1 MQDQK
6 TEWATNVSPKPDVLV
21 KVVLCSHDRNILVI
35 GLNVLESHLHQNK
48 VYNYVDLVKED
59 VDADF
64 DRSTRWKLSSLNTVE
79 EKFAEED
86 Q

>member
-1 MQDQK
+1 M
-6 TEWATNVSPKPDVLV
+6 
-21 KVVLCSHDRNILVI
+21 LCSHDRNILVI
-35 GLNVLESHLHQNK
+35 GRNALESHLHQNK
-48 VYNYVDLVKED
+48 VYNLVKED